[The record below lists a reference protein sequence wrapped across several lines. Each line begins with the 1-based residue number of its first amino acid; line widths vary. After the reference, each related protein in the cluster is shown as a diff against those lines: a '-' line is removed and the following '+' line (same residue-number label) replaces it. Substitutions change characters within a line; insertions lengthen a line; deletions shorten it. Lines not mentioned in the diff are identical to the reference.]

1 MSQKTIQVKDLTRRF
16 GDFIAVDHLTFDVSE
31 GEVFGFLGANG
42 AGKTTALRMLCGLL
56 DPSSGEALVAGY
68 DIRTQREL
76 IKRHIGYMSQK
87 FSLYTDLTANE
98 NIELFGAI
106 YGLSRVDIAQRKEQI
121 AHKLGIEEQMK
132 SRLVGSMPPGLRQ
145 KIAFSVALLHNPKI
159 VFMDEPTGGVDP
171 LARRLFWEMILE
183 TAAQGTTMM
192 VTTHYMDEAMYCNR
206 VSIMAEGVIK
216 VLGEP
221 SELIK
226 QASVE
231 NMDELFV
238 KIARAQ

>member
-192 VTTHYMDEAMYCNR
+192 VTTHYMDEAMYCDR